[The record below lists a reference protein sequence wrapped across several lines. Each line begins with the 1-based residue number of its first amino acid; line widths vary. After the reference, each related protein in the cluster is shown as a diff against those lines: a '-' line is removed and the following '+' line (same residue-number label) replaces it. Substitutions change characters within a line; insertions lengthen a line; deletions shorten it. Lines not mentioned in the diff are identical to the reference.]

1 MVTNSSL
8 AELSSA
14 FTKGLLV
21 QFQKYYDV
29 ALPKLDP
36 MLSRVAK
43 LGVASDGVS
52 ETYQHWNSVPRMG
65 RWREGYAIPSKGFEG
80 VAWTVENLE
89 YGRRIPIHKNAI
101 ADDRTRSAMD
111 WVKNLALDR
120 PNLLKRL
127 FFQVL
132 TAGTDVDGLDSIPT
146 APDGQ
151 ALFSTTKDGS
161 LARFNATGGNLLTAS
176 GVSPGNIRDDFY
188 LAMEQFGLFQDTEG
202 RELIQK
208 EVLDEG
214 WIVIFPMGQLQVM
227 EQALK
232 QELGLLA
239 SSASAPSNMVAKKM
253 IEFWPTQ
260 YLTGTSFYVIP
271 KGLLDYQSIFFQ
283 DREQLQVDTSD
294 MANSD
299 EAKTYGIVSFQVH
312 TRIGVGVAP
321 PFGILK
327 VA

>member
-1 MVTNSSL
+1 MVTNRSL
-8 AELSSA
+8 AELSTA

-21 QFQKYYDV
+21 QFQKYYEI
-29 ALPKLDP
+29 ALPKMDP
-36 MLSRVAK
+36 MLSRVCRM
-43 LGVASDGVS
+43 GITSDGSS
-52 ETYQHWNSVPRMG
+52 ESYQHWNSTPRLS
-65 RWREGYAIPSKGFEG
+65 RWREGFAIPSKGFEG

-89 YGRRIPIHKNAI
+89 YGRRIPVHKNAI
-101 ADDRTRSAMD
+101 SDDRTRSAMD

-132 TAGTDVDGLDSIPT
+132 KAGTDVDGLDTIPT

-151 ALFSTTKDGS
+151 ALFSTTSDGS
-161 LARFNATGGNLLTAS
+161 TARFGATGGNLLTAS

-188 LAMEQFGLFQDTEG
+188 LAMEQFGLFTDTES
-202 RELIQK
+202 RELLPK
-208 EVLDEG
+208 DVLDQG

-239 SSASAPSNMVAKKM
+239 SSASAPSNLVANKMV
-253 IEFWPTQ
+253 EFWPTQ
-260 YLTGTSFYVIP
+260 YLTGTSFYVLP
-271 KGLLDYQSIFFQ
+271 KALADYQAIFFQ
-283 DREQLQVDTSD
+283 DREQLQVETSD
-294 MANSD
+294 LQNSD
-299 EAKTYGIVSFQVH
+299 EAKTYGIISLQAH
-312 TRIGVGVAP
+312 LRIGVGVAP